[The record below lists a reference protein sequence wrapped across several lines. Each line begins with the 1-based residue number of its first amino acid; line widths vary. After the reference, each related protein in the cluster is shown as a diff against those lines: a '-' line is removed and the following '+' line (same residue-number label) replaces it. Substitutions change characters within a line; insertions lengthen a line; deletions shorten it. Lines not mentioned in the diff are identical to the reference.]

1 MKTRTKVHE
10 FKLKVANNAKVPK
23 LSNAELREIVLWATA
38 AAKVIAILQRGDKI
52 EMKFDDEFTVER
64 TKILPELYINNI
76 VKILSLEKQYTLVT
90 LNRTPLQAD
99 DAEITDY
106 LSKFGTLK
114 GPIKRRTYT
123 EGPLKGIENGT
134 ITALISLETP
144 IPSYHWLQGKR
155 FEAYHK
161 GMVKTCNW
169 CLERGEKCK
178 NFMLGNGSACKA
190 SGTQKSS
197 FKDFISN
204 LWNNIEWDEN
214 KYNENNESSQT
225 ATGLPA
231 TGRERVENKQDEKD
245 DSSPPQ
251 PATNLPTIDQNTSES
266 SLPKTSNDVNHDPES
281 PLPRCILDPMTSPD
295 YIKQFPLPE
304 QARPFSLNQK
314 RK

>member
-1 MKTRTKVHE
+1 MK
-10 FKLKVANNAKVPK
+10 
-23 LSNAELREIVLWATA
+23 
-38 AAKVIAILQRGDKI
+38 
-52 EMKFDDEFTVER
+52 
-64 TKILPELYINNI
+64 
-76 VKILSLEKQYTLVT
+76 KQYALVT

-99 DAEITDY
+99 DEEITDY

-155 FEAYHK
+155 FEAYHR
-161 GMVKTCNW
+161 GMVKTCFW
-169 CLERGEKCK
+169 CLEPGEKCK

-197 FKDFISN
+197 FKNYISN
-204 LWNNIEWDEN
+204 LWNRIGWDEN

-231 TGRERVENKQDEKD
+231 TGREWVEDKQEEKTTVTHLNQQ
-245 DSSPPQ
+245 PIYPQ
-251 PATNLPTIDQNTSES
+251 STKTHPNPHCQRRQTTSTMI
-266 SLPKTSNDVNHDPES
+266 LS
-281 PLPRCILDPMTSPD
+281 PLSHDASLIL
-295 YIKQFPLPE
+295 
-304 QARPFSLNQK
+304 
-314 RK
+314 